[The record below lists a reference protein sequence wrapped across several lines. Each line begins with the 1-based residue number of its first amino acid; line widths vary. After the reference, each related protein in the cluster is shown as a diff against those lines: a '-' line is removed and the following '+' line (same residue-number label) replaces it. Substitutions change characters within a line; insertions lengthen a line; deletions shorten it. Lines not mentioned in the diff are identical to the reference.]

1 MNIIIGSA
9 RIGENGRITGGK
21 VGDQKQNSDVKD
33 LKGEVSMQP
42 FYVHSKGWIILRP
55 KSIEH
60 SHNLAVNMK
69 NACNNP
75 NIGYNQDERYGVVKY
90 GTKTKIKTNSDCS
103 SLVRQC
109 VKEATGKDPGDF
121 STANEA
127 EKLMATG
134 LFQRLEFV
142 SQNKTPIYNGDIL
155 VTKTKGHTAIVC
167 TGNPRPRKEVE
178 SEIKAPES
186 NFKPYSVEIIADMLY
201 VRSGPATSYPVK
213 MYVRKYDTYTIVEE
227 INGWGKL
234 KSGAGWISLKFAKRV

>member
-9 RIGENGRITGGK
+9 RIGENGKITGGK
-21 VGDQKQNSDVKD
+21 VGDQKQSSDVKD

-55 KSIEH
+55 KSVEH

-155 VTKTKGHTAIVC
+155 VTKTKGHTVIVVS
-167 TGNPRPRKEVE
+167 GNARPQKETEVE
-178 SEIKAPES
+178 TPEKTT
-186 NFKPYSVEIIADMLY
+186 FKSYKVEITADMLY

-213 MYVRKYDTYTIVEE
+213 MYVKKHDVYTIVEE
-227 INGWGKL
+227 VNGWGKL
-234 KSGAGWISLKFAKRV
+234 KSGAGWISLKYAKKI